1 MTAPKALVIGGTGPT
16 GPFVVEGLAQRG
28 YQVTILHGGQ
38 HEIEFG
44 VPGVAHIHAD
54 PHFAETLEPVVAG
67 LTFDLVVAQYGRL
80 RVIADTFAHKTER
93 FIGIGAATAFY
104 ALPDD
109 PRWGPYGRPA
119 INPDT
124 CNLFLTG
131 PEQGKLAYR
140 MAQTVEHVL
149 AHHAAGS
156 FSATY
161 VGYPN
166 NYGPRQPGPLEW
178 CVVRRVLDR
187 RTPFIIADNGMKLE
201 SRIHT
206 ENAARAVLL
215 VVDNPDIAAGKRYTV
230 SDRDVYSIKQRV
242 EFIADYLGHEFEL
255 IDMPWDTGWP
265 CHPFYRHIRRHS
277 VVESQLIRQELGY
290 TDPVPMDVAMRRTID
305 WIIANKPEP
314 GSELEQQIGDPFA
327 YDKEDELIKRWQ
339 GAMATLSDIESPLP
353 SEHRH
358 FYRHP
363 KVPGEK
369 WTRP

>member
-38 HEIEFG
+38 HEIEFA

-54 PHFAETLEPVVAG
+54 PHFAETLEPAVAG

-93 FIGIGAATAFY
+93 LIGIGAATAFY

-119 INPDT
+119 IIPDT

-156 FSATY
+156 YSATY

-178 CVVRRVLDR
+178 CVVRRVLDK

-230 SDRDVYSIKQRV
+230 CDRDVYSIKQRV
-242 EFIADYLGHEFEL
+242 EFIADYLGHEFEFV
-255 IDMPWDTGWP
+255 DMPWDTGWP

-290 TDPVPMDVAMRRTID
+290 TDPVPMDLGMQRTVD
-305 WIIANKPEP
+305 WIMANKPEP
-314 GSELEQQIGDPFA
+314 GGELEQQIGDPFA

-339 GAMATLSDIESPLP
+339 GATATLSDIESPLP